1 MKMIIEFFELFE
13 RDKFSSIEWFVLTYS
28 MLLIASTSLA
38 MIFRFTTNSTYHI
51 PNIIN
56 ENILRLETEIQD
68 LPPFKVSA
76 TLDDTETVTTKE
88 TRE

>member
-1 MKMIIEFFELFE
+1 MRFLFALL
-13 RDKFSSIEWFVLTYS
+13 VLTCALFS
-28 MLLIASTSLA
+28 VATS
-38 MIFRFTTNSTYHI
+38 SS
-51 PNIIN
+51 NINPDILRYRRWDPTHDFYDDYEIN